1 MSEDLESWLDACGL
15 SKYLPA
21 FEENEVSIADL
32 QYLTDDD
39 LKEIGL
45 PIGPRRRLLARIS
58 EGVPPEPVAAE
69 VEEAA
74 SPRPSETSGPERRQ
88 LTVLFSDWPAPIE
101 WPGYDANALSALRPS
116 GSGGVA

>member
-58 EGVPPEPVAAE
+58 EGVPPEPVAATF
-69 VEEAA
+69 
-74 SPRPSETSGPERRQ
+74 R
-88 LTVLFSDWPAPIE
+88 
-101 WPGYDANALSALRPS
+101 NLRP
-116 GSGGVA
+116 GTAAIDGTFL